1 MTGEAD
7 ADGDKTRGDSPR
19 AFSSGADPSGSTSLL
34 STDALKT
41 ERGTQRRT
49 ALAVATVLS
58 GIGVLA
64 LQFALAKPLTHW
76 LLTAMLT
83 VTCAVSGMSWL
94 SARGA
99 RWAPSASALANGVLV
114 TLSALAAVAHVG
126 PLSAVAC
133 VLPIIIYYFAFGDSV
148 AKAVWLFALT
158 AVGYAL
164 VVGLASAGLVPLRDS
179 LVELAISKMNVPALA
194 MLGGFVEVVLIATYF
209 MGRRTRRAALAAME
223 ELEAARLRV
232 EQRDALLE
240 EAHADLDR
248 AMEAGRFGRLSGTRV
263 GAWLVDDVIG
273 RGGMSEIYRA
283 VHASSGEAAAMKVLH
298 SSVLGEPTHVERF
311 FREARVSSGLSS
323 PHVVKV
329 LDSGYAADGTPYLAM
344 ELLQGADLSRLLRE
358 RSRMSSSEVLELV
371 SHASHALTTAHEAG
385 IVHRDLKPQN
395 LFLAEDA
402 ANGPAL
408 WRVLDF
414 GISKIAEAG
423 GTLTHGGAV
432 VGTPRYMSPEQ
443 ARGHAVDRRS
453 DVFSLG
459 VVAYRALTGRPPFA
473 GHDSMATMYQVMHV
487 QPANPADYMTE
498 HGDVELALAMVLA
511 KDRARRFQTVAE
523 FSHALAAA
531 VRGELEPR
539 LRDAARAL
547 LADQPWGSEVRAR
560 A

>member
-1 MTGEAD
+1 
-7 ADGDKTRGDSPR
+7 
-19 AFSSGADPSGSTSLL
+19 
-34 STDALKT
+34 
-41 ERGTQRRT
+41 
-49 ALAVATVLS
+49 
-58 GIGVLA
+58 
-64 LQFALAKPLTHW
+64 
-76 LLTAMLT
+76 
-83 VTCAVSGMSWL
+83 
-94 SARGA
+94 
-99 RWAPSASALANGVLV
+99 
-114 TLSALAAVAHVG
+114 
-126 PLSAVAC
+126 
-133 VLPIIIYYFAFGDSV
+133 
-148 AKAVWLFALT
+148 
-158 AVGYAL
+158 
-164 VVGLASAGLVPLRDS
+164 
-179 LVELAISKMNVPALA
+179 
-194 MLGGFVEVVLIATYF
+194 
-209 MGRRTRRAALAAME
+209 
-223 ELEAARLRV
+223 
-232 EQRDALLE
+232 
-240 EAHADLDR
+240 
-248 AMEAGRFGRLSGTRV
+248 
-263 GAWLVDDVIG
+263 
-273 RGGMSEIYRA
+273 
-283 VHASSGEAAAMKVLH
+283 MKVLH

-459 VVAYRALTGRPPFA
+459 VVTYRVLTGRPPFA
-473 GHDSMATMYQVMHV
+473 GHDSMATMYQIMHV
-487 QPANPADYMTE
+487 QPANPDDFMTE
-498 HGDVELALAMVLA
+498 HGDVELALALVLA

-539 LRDAARAL
+539 LRDAAREL
-547 LADQPWGSEVRAR
+547 LANEPWGSEVRAR